1 MVSSLRYN
9 SFKGGRGP
17 KADRVPFFALLIAVA
32 VIIALV
38 IAPAETLLAAG
49 TLYALSG
56 PVMWLRRR
64 KLPPEDDAEPPACP
78 GTRCSRTSWR
88 RSATRSTGPPGP
100 GWPRRPTTPSL
111 PHRKR
116 AV

>member
-1 MVSSLRYN
+1 LVSSLRYN

-38 IAPAETLLAAG
+38 IAPAETLIAAG

-64 KLPPEDDAEPPACP
+64 KLPPEDDPEPPACP
-78 GTRCSRTSWR
+78 GPHCNGQYCSSL
-88 RSATRSTGPPGP
+88 ATRNHWTPGTG
-100 GWPRRPTTPSL
+100 
-111 PHRKR
+111 
-116 AV
+116 